1 MIAEFKVKNYL
12 SVRSEQCLSFLA
24 TADDSMKEEYS
35 IEVKEGVRL
44 LKLAMIYGSNASG
57 KTNILLALSFFQDL
71 MTNSPKDKTERIPVM
86 SFLLDTTSRKETTDF
101 SMDFYL
107 NRERYVLSVKLDEL
121 RIYEEKLVCYP
132 AAQPAMLYRR
142 TYNQETDSSEIEFG
156 KKLELSKKSQLV
168 VSGNTI
174 NNCSVIAAF
183 GKLNMESTRLNGVY
197 EFFSGYISEVIR
209 PTTSLLSYIKRRLD
223 EDRDNSL
230 KLFLKN
236 ILKAS
241 DFNVSELK
249 LNQEEKN
256 ITPEMEKVIQ
266 SAPIPDEAKKEMLQK
281 GKITNYEIL
290 FSHQTDNGVF
300 DLPEELESRGT
311 IRFMGMAVVLKQLL
325 EDGRIVPIDEVETS
339 LHFELLSYFLK
350 VFLANSEKSAQLIVT
365 THDINLLNESF
376 IRRDAVWFT
385 DKDSQ
390 GQTQLVRL
398 SSLGLHKNLSP
409 YHAYKQGKLVK
420 LPFFDSIY
428 LNENSLCDQK

>member
-1 MIAEFKVKNYL
+1 
-12 SVRSEQCLSFLA
+12 
-24 TADDSMKEEYS
+24 
-35 IEVKEGVRL
+35 
-44 LKLAMIYGSNASG
+44 
-57 KTNILLALSFFQDL
+57 
-71 MTNSPKDKTERIPVM
+71 
-86 SFLLDTTSRKETTDF
+86 
-101 SMDFYL
+101 
-107 NRERYVLSVKLDEL
+107 
-121 RIYEEKLVCYP
+121 
-132 AAQPAMLYRR
+132 
-142 TYNQETDSSEIEFG
+142 
-156 KKLELSKKSQLV
+156 
-168 VSGNTI
+168 
-174 NNCSVIAAF
+174 VIAAF
-183 GKLNMESTRLNGVY
+183 GKSNMESTRLNGVY
-197 EFFSGYISEVIR
+197 EFFSGYISEVLR

-256 ITPEMEKVIQ
+256 IAPEIEQVIQ
-266 SAPIPDEAKKEMLQK
+266 SASIPDEAKKEMLQK

-311 IRFMGMAVVLKQLL
+311 IRFMGMAVILKQLL
-325 EDGRIVPIDEVETS
+325 EDGRIVAIDEVETS
-339 LHFELLSYFLK
+339 LHVELLSYFLK

-428 LNENSLCDQK
+428 LKENSLCDQK